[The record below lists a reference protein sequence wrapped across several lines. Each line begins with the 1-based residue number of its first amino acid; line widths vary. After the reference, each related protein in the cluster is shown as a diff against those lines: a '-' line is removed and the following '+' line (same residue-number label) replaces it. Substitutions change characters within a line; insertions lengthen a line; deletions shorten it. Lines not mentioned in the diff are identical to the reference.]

1 MIYLSET
8 ILEFKF
14 PQNLESDFRNFFSL
28 RGINIRSKKYS
39 KYINSFMAL
48 EEAGLI
54 S

>member
-28 RGINIRSKKYS
+28 RGSILEVKNIQ
-39 KYINSFMAL
+39 N
-48 EEAGLI
+48 I
-54 S
+54 SIHLWLWRKLV